1 MNYKRSVFS
10 YVKVIQYICFKC
22 QILAGIY
29 LFESM
34 DSVERASGP
43 I

>member
-1 MNYKRSVFS
+1 MNYKSVFS
-10 YVKVIQYICFKC
+10 YMKVIQYIFFKC
-22 QILAGIY
+22 RILASIY